1 MEHHLSHLSSAF
13 YASGFEEAVGLTI
26 DGSGD
31 FSTLVISKCN
41 NSKIEIIKKIIFP
54 NSLGLF
60 YQGLTQY
67 IGFDKYGDEYKLM
80 GLAPYGKPLYQETIK
95 KNLFNN

>member
-1 MEHHLSHLSSAF
+1 MNEKIIFHNVEHHLSHLSSAF

-41 NSKIEIIKKIIFP
+41 NSKIEIIKKITFP

-60 YQGLTQY
+60 YQGTY
-67 IGFDKYGDEYKLM
+67 PIYRVR
-80 GLAPYGKPLYQETIK
+80 
-95 KNLFNN
+95 